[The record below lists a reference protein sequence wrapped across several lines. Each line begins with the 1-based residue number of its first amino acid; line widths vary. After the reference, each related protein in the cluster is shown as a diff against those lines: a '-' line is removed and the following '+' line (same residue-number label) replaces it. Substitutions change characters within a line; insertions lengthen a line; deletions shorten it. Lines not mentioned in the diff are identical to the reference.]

1 MENRTSK
8 TNWFTLDV
16 DTCLELLRAR
26 RDGLTSPEAGK
37 RLAEYGPNR
46 IRESKRR
53 PPWKMFL
60 LQFTDFMILV
70 LMVAAV
76 LSGFLGDRADAF
88 IILVII
94 FLNAIVGFIQEYR
107 AEKAIDALRK
117 LAEVQTVV
125 MRDGIAGPMPSM
137 ALVPGDVVLLEAGFS
152 VPADLRLLETHSLKT
167 DESALTGESVSTD
180 KDAAFI
186 GTMGLSPGDCHNA
199 AFKGTLVTHGRALGL
214 VVATGMETELG
225 RIAGMLQGEDLDTPL
240 KKRMAEFGRKLSYLI
255 LLICLV
261 LFGVG
266 LLRGEDAMQ
275 MLLLA
280 ISLAVAAIPEAMPAL
295 ITVALARGASRLV
308 KQQVLIRKLPAV
320 ETLGSVTYICSDKTG
335 TITRNRME
343 LTREERWSATPA
355 GMPYHPWILVAAL
368 NSDVRVDENAGFSGD
383 PTETAITR
391 YVHEQLGSATFRQ
404 LTELFPRLGELP
416 FDSQRKRMSTW
427 HRIDGADWL
436 LVKGASEAIA
446 GKLSNLEEK
455 KFLLATSEA
464 WAKEGLRVLAFAYR
478 KLPDGGFATDTEAME
493 SGLALAGMAALL
505 DPPRP
510 EVVEAIRACRS
521 AGIHPVMITGD
532 HPETARAIAQAT
544 GIALPGDELMTGA
557 ELRQVSAKE
566 LEERVEHISV
576 YARVSPEQKLRIVKA
591 LQKRGHFVAMTG
603 DGVNDAPSLKAADI
617 GVAMGISGTD
627 VSREAA
633 HMILLDDHFATL
645 VNAVREGRRIY
656 DNIRRFV
663 KYILTCNS
671 AEIWT
676 LFLAPMLGMPNPL
689 LPVHILWI
697 NLVTDGLPG
706 LALANEKEESNVMER
721 PPRPPGESLFAGGNA
736 FHILWVGLFMAALTL
751 STQAWSLEQEDMHWQ
766 TMVFTVLSL
775 SQLGHV
781 LSIRSERSFL
791 YQQGLFSNKPLMGA
805 VALTFILQL
814 GVIYLPAAQIV
825 FHTEALTWKEL
836 LVCVGV
842 AAILFHAVELEKWLR
857 VRRERK
863 KSIRIVYK

>member
-1 MENRTSK
+1 MAQHASPAAWHALPIGK
-8 TNWFTLDV
+8 
-16 DTCLELLRAR
+16 CLEELGTAREGLSAAEARHRLLHYGTNRIQER
-26 RDGLTSPEAGK
+26 K
-37 RLAEYGPNR
+37 RL
-46 IRESKRR
+46 
-53 PPWKMFL
+53 PPWRMFL

-70 LMVAAV
+70 LIAAAL
-76 LSGFLGDRADAF
+76 LSGLLGDLADAW
-88 IILVII
+88 IILVIV
-94 FLNAIVGFIQEYR
+94 FLNAVVGFVQEYR

-117 LAEVQTVV
+117 LAEVQALVL
-125 MRDGIAGPMPSM
+125 RDGTPQPLASTE
-137 ALVPGDVVLLEAGFS
+137 LVPGDIVLLEAGFS
-152 VPADLRLLETHSLKT
+152 VPADLRLLETYSLKT

-180 KDAAFI
+180 KDASIAVAVD
-186 GTMGLSPGDCHNA
+186 LPPGDRINA
-199 AFKGTLVTHGRALGL
+199 AFKGTLVTHGRAVGL
-214 VVATGMETELG
+214 VVATGMHTELG

-240 KKRMAEFGRKLSYLI
+240 KKRMADFGRKLSYLI
-255 LLICLV
+255 LLICLL

-266 LLRGEDAMQ
+266 LLRGEDPMQ

-308 KQQVLIRKLPAV
+308 RQQVLIRKLPAV

-343 LTREERWSATPA
+343 LVREQRCGAKPE
-355 GMPYHPWILVAAL
+355 GMPCHPWQLTAAL
-368 NSDVRVDENAGFSGD
+368 NSDVRVDEKGVLSGD
-383 PTETAITR
+383 PTETAIVR
-391 YVHEQLGSATFRQ
+391 YALNQLGNTQFQR
-404 LTELFPRLGELP
+404 LHDDYPRRAELP
-416 FDSQRKRMSTW
+416 FDSQRKRMSTL
-427 HRIDGADWL
+427 HRIDGEDWL

-446 GKLSNLEEK
+446 GKLSNQDERDLLLEVSK
-455 KFLLATSEA
+455 G
-464 WAKEGLRVLAFAYR
+464 WAREGLRVLAFAYR
-478 KLPDGGFATDTEAME
+478 KLPVSGFSHYAEAME
-493 SGLALAGMAALL
+493 SELQLAGMAALL

-510 EVVEAIRACRS
+510 EVIESIRACRS

-532 HPETARAIAQAT
+532 HPETARAIALAT
-544 GIALPGDELMTGA
+544 GIALPGDEHITGP
-557 ELRQVSAKE
+557 ELLRITDKE
-566 LEERVEHISV
+566 LQDRVEHISV

-591 LQKRGHFVAMTG
+591 LQAKGHFVAMTG

-633 HMILLDDHFATL
+633 HMILLDDHFATI
-645 VNAVREGRRIY
+645 VKAVREGRRIY

-676 LFLAPMLGMPNPL
+676 LFLAPMLGLPNPL

-706 LALANEKEESNVMER
+706 LALANEKAEANVMER

-751 STQAWSLEQEDMHWQ
+751 GTQAWSLQQAGMHWQ
-766 TMVFTVLSL
+766 TMVFTVLSF

-781 LSIRSERSFL
+781 LSIRSERTFL
-791 YQQGLFSNKPLMGA
+791 YKQGLFSNKPLIAA
-805 VALTFILQL
+805 VALTFVLQL
-814 GVIYLPAAQIV
+814 GVIYLPAAQEI
-825 FHTEALTWKEL
+825 FRTEALTWKEL
-836 LVCVGV
+836 LICTGV
-842 AAILFHAVELEKWLR
+842 SAVLFHAVELEKWLR

-863 KSIRIVYK
+863 SMR

>member
-1 MENRTSK
+1 MPESPHQKAWHARSIQ
-8 TNWFTLDV
+8 D
-16 DTCLELLRAR
+16 CLSELKSGTKGISSEEAAARLLRH
-26 RDGLTSPEAGK
+26 
-37 RLAEYGPNR
+37 GPNR
-46 IRESKRR
+46 IEERKRV

-70 LMVAAV
+70 LMAAAL
-76 LSGFLGDRADAF
+76 LSGFLGDFTDAW

-94 FLNAIVGFIQEYR
+94 CLNAIVGFIQEYR
-107 AEKAIDALRK
+107 AEKAIDALRR
-117 LAEVQTVV
+117 LAEVQALVL
-125 MRDGIAGPMPSM
+125 RDGKARYLASTV
-137 ALVPGDVVLLEAGFS
+137 LVPGDVVLLEAGFS

-167 DESALTGESVSTD
+167 DESALTGESVSVD
-180 KDAAFI
+180 KDAAFT
-186 GTMGLSPGDCHNA
+186 GTAALSPADRINA

-214 VVATGMETELG
+214 VVSTGMDTELG

-240 KKRMAEFGRKLSYLI
+240 KKRMADFGRKLSYII
-255 LLICLV
+255 LLICLL

-266 LLRGEDAMQ
+266 LLRGEDAVE

-280 ISLAVAAIPEAMPAL
+280 VSLAVAAIPEAMPAL
-295 ITVALARGASRLV
+295 ITVALAQGASRLV

-343 LTREERWSATPA
+343 LTRAEVWKETPE
-355 GMPYHPWILVAAL
+355 GLPLHPWYLVASL
-368 NSDVRVDENAGFSGD
+368 NSDARMDENGSLSGD
-383 PTETAITR
+383 PTEMAIVR
-391 YVHEQLGSATFRQ
+391 YAMEELGPERFRQ
-404 LTELFPRLGELP
+404 LSDEFPRLGEWP
-416 FDSQRKRMSTW
+416 FDSQRKRMSTL
-427 HRIDGADWL
+427 HRINGSQWL

-446 GKLSNLEEK
+446 AQLSDPEEK
-455 KFLLATSEA
+455 EFLLQTSET
-464 WAKEGLRVLAFAYR
+464 WAREGLRVLAFAYR
-478 KLPDGGFATDTEAME
+478 RVPDSAVSEDPASME
-493 SGLALAGMAALL
+493 TALRLAGIVALI

-510 EVVEAIRACRS
+510 EVIDAIRACRS
-521 AGIHPVMITGD
+521 AGIRPVMITGD
-532 HPETARAIAQAT
+532 HPETAKAIATAS
-544 GIALPGDELMTGA
+544 GIALPGDILMTGA
-557 ELRQVSAKE
+557 ELLHITDSE
-566 LEERVEHISV
+566 LANRAEQISV

-603 DGVNDAPSLKAADI
+603 DGVNDAPSLRAADI

-633 HMILLDDHFATL
+633 HMILLDDHFATI
-645 VNAVREGRRIY
+645 VKAVREGRRIY
-656 DNIRRFV
+656 DNIRRFI

-676 LFLAPMLGMPNPL
+676 LFLAPILGMPNPL

-706 LALANEKEESNVMER
+706 LALANEKAEANVMER

-736 FHILWVGLFMAALTL
+736 FHILWVGLFMAGLTL
-751 STQAWSLEQEDMHWQ
+751 GTQAWSLRQEGMHWQ

-781 LSIRSERSFL
+781 MSIRSERNFL
-791 YQQGLFSNKPLMGA
+791 YQQGIFSNKPLLAA
-805 VALTFILQL
+805 VVLTFLLQL
-814 GVIYLPAAQIV
+814 LVIYLPAAQTI

-836 LVCVGV
+836 LICLGV
-842 AAILFHAVELEKWLR
+842 SAILFHAVELEKWLR
-857 VRRERK
+857 VRREK
-863 KSIRIVYK
+863 KLAS

>member
-1 MENRTSK
+1 MMKETATQWHTLSEEECLATLKSQRT
-8 TNWFTLDV
+8 
-16 DTCLELLRAR
+16 
-26 RDGLTSPEAGK
+26 GLSAEEAG
-37 RLAEYGPNR
+37 NR
-46 IRESKRR
+46 ILQHGANRIQERKRV

-70 LMVAAV
+70 LIAAAV
-76 LSGFLGDRADAF
+76 LSGFLGDLTDAW

-94 FLNAIVGFIQEYR
+94 LLNAIVGFIQEYR

-117 LAEVQTVV
+117 LAEVQALV
-125 MRDGIAGPMPSM
+125 MRDGNSAPIPSTE
-137 ALVPGDVVLLEAGFS
+137 LVPGDIVLLEAGFS
-152 VPADLRLLETHSLKT
+152 VPADLRLLETYSLKT

-180 KDAAFI
+180 KDASFQ
-186 GTMGLSPGDCHNA
+186 GTASMSPGDRINA

-214 VVATGMETELG
+214 VVETGMQTELG

-240 KKRMAEFGRKLSYLI
+240 KKRMADFGRKLSYLI

-343 LTREERWSATPA
+343 LTREERRGEPPA
-355 GMPYHPWILVAAL
+355 GMPYHPWQMIAVL
-368 NSDVRVDENAGFSGD
+368 NSDVRVDEHGELSGD
-383 PTETAITR
+383 PTETAIIR
-391 YVHEQLGSATFRQ
+391 YAFDQLGAEKFQQ
-404 LTELFPRLGELP
+404 LYNEHPRLGELP
-416 FDSQRKRMSTW
+416 FDSQRKRMSTM
-427 HRIDGADWL
+427 HRIDGANWL

-446 GKLSNLEEK
+446 GKLSSLQEK
-455 KFLLATSEA
+455 DYLLAVSEA

-478 KLPDGGFATDTEAME
+478 KLPE
-493 SGLALAGMAALL
+493 SGLTSDTETMESELRLAGMAALL

-510 EVVEAIRACRS
+510 EVIESIQACRS

-544 GIALPGDELMTGA
+544 GIALPGDELITGA
-557 ELRQVSAKE
+557 ELLHVSDKE
-566 LEERVEHISV
+566 LEARAAHISV

-591 LQKRGHFVAMTG
+591 LQKNGHFVAMTG

-633 HMILLDDHFATL
+633 HMILLDDNFATI
-645 VNAVREGRRIY
+645 VKAVREGRRIY

-676 LFLAPMLGMPNPL
+676 LFLAPILGMPNPL

-706 LALANEKEESNVMER
+706 LALANEKAEANVMER

-751 STQAWSLEQEDMHWQ
+751 ATQAWSLEQEGMHWQ

-781 LSIRSERSFL
+781 LSIRSERTFL
-791 YQQGLFSNKPLMGA
+791 YKQGLFSNKPLIGA
-805 VALTFILQL
+805 VAFTFVLQL
-814 GVIYLPAAQIV
+814 GVIYLPAAQEI
-825 FHTEALTWKEL
+825 FRTEALTWQEL
-836 LVCVGV
+836 LICVGV
-842 AAILFHAVELEKWLR
+842 SAILFHAVELEKWLR
-857 VRRERK
+857 VRKESRAHA
-863 KSIRIVYK
+863 

>member
-1 MENRTSK
+1 MMKETATQWHTLSEEECLATLKSQRT
-8 TNWFTLDV
+8 
-16 DTCLELLRAR
+16 
-26 RDGLTSPEAGK
+26 GLSAEEAG
-37 RLAEYGPNR
+37 NR
-46 IRESKRR
+46 ILQHGANRIQERKRV

-70 LMVAAV
+70 LIAAAV
-76 LSGFLGDRADAF
+76 LSGFLGDLTDAW
-88 IILVII
+88 IILVIVL
-94 FLNAIVGFIQEYR
+94 LNAIVGFIQEYR

-117 LAEVQTVV
+117 LAEVQALAL
-125 MRDGIAGPMPSM
+125 RDGKAVPVPSV
-137 ALVPGDVVLLEAGFS
+137 ALVPGDIVLLEAGFS

-180 KDAAFI
+180 KDAGYIAAADS
-186 GTMGLSPGDCHNA
+186 SPGDRLNSA
-199 AFKGTLVTHGRALGL
+199 YKGTLVTHGRAVGL
-214 VVATGMETELG
+214 VTATGMETEIG
-225 RIAGMLQGEDLDTPL
+225 RIAGMLQGADLDTPL
-240 KKRMAEFGRKLSYLI
+240 KKRMADFGRKLSYLI
-255 LLICLV
+255 LLICVL

-343 LTREERWSATPA
+343 LTREERRGETPA
-355 GMPYHPWILVAAL
+355 GMPFHPWQMIAAL
-368 NSDVRVDENAGFSGD
+368 NSDVRVDEHGELSGD
-383 PTETAITR
+383 PTETAIIR
-391 YVHEQLGSATFRQ
+391 YAFDQLGAEKFQQ
-404 LTELFPRLGELP
+404 LYNEHPRLGELP
-416 FDSQRKRMSTW
+416 FDSQRKRMSTM
-427 HRIDGADWL
+427 HRFDGANWL

-446 GKLSNLEEK
+446 GKLSSLQEK
-455 KFLLATSEA
+455 DYLLAVSEA

-478 KLPDGGFATDTEAME
+478 KLPESGLTSDTEAME
-493 SGLALAGMAALL
+493 SELRLAGMAALL

-510 EVVEAIRACRS
+510 EVIESIQACRS

-544 GIALPGDELMTGA
+544 GIALPGDELITGA
-557 ELRQVSAKE
+557 ELLHVSDKE
-566 LEERVEHISV
+566 LEARAAHISV

-591 LQKRGHFVAMTG
+591 LQKNGHFVAMTG

-633 HMILLDDHFATL
+633 HMILLDDNFATI
-645 VNAVREGRRIY
+645 VKAVREGRRIY

-676 LFLAPMLGMPNPL
+676 LFLAPILGMPNPL

-706 LALANEKEESNVMER
+706 LALANEKAESNVMER

-751 STQAWSLEQEDMHWQ
+751 GTQAWSLEKEGMHWQ

-781 LSIRSERSFL
+781 LSIRSERTFL
-791 YQQGLFSNKPLMGA
+791 YKQGLFSNKPLISA
-805 VALTFILQL
+805 VALTFVLQL
-814 GVIYLPAAQIV
+814 GVIYLPAAQEI
-825 FHTEALTWKEL
+825 FRTEALTWQEL
-836 LVCVGV
+836 LICVGV
-842 AAILFHAVELEKWLR
+842 SAILFHAVELEKWLR
-857 VRRERK
+857 VRKESRAHA
-863 KSIRIVYK
+863 

>member
-1 MENRTSK
+1 MNETATQWHTLSGEECLVSLKSQRTGLSTTEAENR
-8 TNWFTLDV
+8 
-16 DTCLELLRAR
+16 LLQHGA
-26 RDGLTSPEAGK
+26 
-37 RLAEYGPNR
+37 NR
-46 IRESKRR
+46 IQERKRV

-70 LMVAAV
+70 LIAAAV
-76 LSGFLGDRADAF
+76 LSGFLGDLTDAW
-88 IILVII
+88 IILVIVL
-94 FLNAIVGFIQEYR
+94 LNAIVGFIQEYR

-117 LAEVQTVV
+117 LAEVQALVLRNGHSISV
-125 MRDGIAGPMPSM
+125 PSTE
-137 ALVPGDVVLLEAGFS
+137 LVPGDIVLLEAGFS
-152 VPADLRLLETHSLKT
+152 VPADLRLLETYSLKT

-180 KDAAFI
+180 KDADFK
-186 GTMGLSPGDCHNA
+186 GTASMSPGDRINS

-214 VVATGMETELG
+214 VVSTGMQTELG

-240 KKRMAEFGRKLSYLI
+240 KKRMADFGRKLSYLI
-255 LLICLV
+255 LLICGV

-343 LTREERWSATPA
+343 LTREERLGEPPA
-355 GMPYHPWILVAAL
+355 GMPYHPWQMIAAL
-368 NSDVRVDENAGFSGD
+368 NSDVRVDENGELSGD
-383 PTETAITR
+383 PTETAIIR
-391 YVHEQLGSATFRQ
+391 YTMDQLGAEKFRQ
-404 LTELFPRLGELP
+404 LGNDYPRLGELP
-416 FDSQRKRMSTW
+416 FDSQRKRMSTM
-427 HRIDGADWL
+427 HRIEGANWL

-446 GKLSNLEEK
+446 GKLSSPEEK
-455 KFLLATSEA
+455 DYLLAVSEA
-464 WAKEGLRVLAFAYR
+464 WAKEGLRVLAFACR
-478 KLPDGGFATDTEAME
+478 KLPESGLTSDTEAME
-493 SGLALAGMAALL
+493 SELRLAGMAALL

-510 EVVEAIRACRS
+510 EVIESIRACRS

-544 GIALPGDELMTGA
+544 GIALPGDELITGA
-557 ELRQVSAKE
+557 ELLQLSDKE
-566 LEERVEHISV
+566 LEARAAHISV

-591 LQKRGHFVAMTG
+591 LQKNGHFVAMTG

-633 HMILLDDHFATL
+633 HMILLDDNFATI
-645 VNAVREGRRIY
+645 VKAVREGRRIY

-676 LFLAPMLGMPNPL
+676 LFLAPILGMPNPL

-706 LALANEKEESNVMER
+706 LALANEKAESNVMER

-751 STQAWSLEQEDMHWQ
+751 GTQAWSLEQEGMHWQ

-781 LSIRSERSFL
+781 LSIRSERTFL
-791 YQQGLFSNKPLMGA
+791 YKQGLFSNKPLIGS
-805 VALTFILQL
+805 VALTFMLQL
-814 GVIYLPAAQIV
+814 GVIYLPAAQAI
-825 FHTEALTWKEL
+825 FRTEALTWQEL
-836 LVCVGV
+836 LICVGV
-842 AAILFHAVELEKWLR
+842 SAILFHAVELEKWLR
-857 VRRERK
+857 VRKEGRANA
-863 KSIRIVYK
+863 

>member
-1 MENRTSK
+1 MEKELASAWHTLSREECLQALNTQRSGLSAEDAGNR
-8 TNWFTLDV
+8 
-16 DTCLELLRAR
+16 LLR
-26 RDGLTSPEAGK
+26 
-37 RLAEYGPNR
+37 YGANR
-46 IRESKRR
+46 IQERR
-53 PPWKMFL
+53 RVPPWKMFL

-70 LMVAAV
+70 LIAAAV
-76 LSGFLGDRADAF
+76 LSGFLGDLTDAW
-88 IILVII
+88 IILVIVL
-94 FLNAIVGFIQEYR
+94 LNAIVGFIQEYR

-117 LAEVQTVV
+117 LAEVQALV
-125 MRDGIAGPMPSM
+125 MRDGISAPIPSNQ
-137 ALVPGDVVLLEAGFS
+137 LVPGDIVLLEAGFS
-152 VPADLRLLETHSLKT
+152 VPADLRLLETYSLKT

-180 KDAAFI
+180 KDASFQ
-186 GTMGLSPGDCHNA
+186 GTASMSPGDRINA

-214 VVATGMETELG
+214 VVETGMQTELG

-240 KKRMAEFGRKLSYLI
+240 KKRMADFGRKLSYLI
-255 LLICLV
+255 LLICGV

-295 ITVALARGASRLV
+295 ITVALARGAARLV
-308 KQQVLIRKLPAV
+308 KEQVLIRKLPAV

-343 LTREERWSATPA
+343 LTREERRGETPA
-355 GMPYHPWILVAAL
+355 GMPFHPWQMIAAL
-368 NSDVRVDENAGFSGD
+368 NSDVRVDEHGELSGD
-383 PTETAITR
+383 PTETAIIR
-391 YVHEQLGSATFRQ
+391 YAFDQLGAEKFQQ
-404 LTELFPRLGELP
+404 LYNEHPRLGELP
-416 FDSQRKRMSTW
+416 FDSQRKRMSTM
-427 HRIDGADWL
+427 HRIDGANWL

-446 GKLSNLEEK
+446 GKLSSQEERNY
-455 KFLLATSEA
+455 LLSASEA

-478 KLPDGGFATDTEAME
+478 KLPESGLTSDTEAME
-493 SGLALAGMAALL
+493 SELRLAGMAALL

-510 EVVEAIRACRS
+510 EVIESIQACRS

-532 HPETARAIAQAT
+532 HPETARAIARAT
-544 GIALPGDELMTGA
+544 GIALPGDELVTGA
-557 ELRQVSAKE
+557 ELLHISDKE
-566 LEERVEHISV
+566 LEARAARISV

-591 LQKRGHFVAMTG
+591 LQKNGHFVAMTG

-633 HMILLDDHFATL
+633 HMILLDDNFATI
-645 VNAVREGRRIY
+645 VKAVREGRRIY

-676 LFLAPMLGMPNPL
+676 LFLAPILGMPNPL

-706 LALANEKEESNVMER
+706 LALANEKAEANVMER

-751 STQAWSLEQEDMHWQ
+751 GTQAWSLAQEGMHWQ

-781 LSIRSERSFL
+781 LSIRSERTFL
-791 YQQGLFSNKPLMGA
+791 YKQGLLSNKPLIGA
-805 VALTFILQL
+805 VALTFVLQL
-814 GVIYLPAAQIV
+814 GVIYLPAAQEI
-825 FHTEALTWKEL
+825 FRTEALTWQEL
-836 LVCVGV
+836 LICVGV
-842 AAILFHAVELEKWLR
+842 SAILFHAVELEKWLR
-857 VRRERK
+857 VRKESRE
-863 KSIRIVYK
+863 SA

>member
-1 MENRTSK
+1 MAGRQHQNPWHTLQTAACLSELHAEK
-8 TNWFTLDV
+8 T
-16 DTCLELLRAR
+16 
-26 RDGLTSPEAGK
+26 GLTASEAAE
-37 RLAEYGPNR
+37 RLSICGANR
-46 IRESKRR
+46 IEERKRV
-53 PPWKMFL
+53 PAWKMFL

-70 LMVAAV
+70 LIAAAV
-76 LSGFLGDRADAF
+76 LSGVLGDLTDAW

-94 FLNAIVGFIQEYR
+94 FLNAIVGFVQEYR
-107 AEKAIDALRK
+107 AEKAIEALRK
-117 LAEVQTVV
+117 LAEVQALVLREGKAIPV
-125 MRDGIAGPMPSM
+125 PSVQ
-137 ALVPGDVVLLEAGFS
+137 LVPGDIVLLEAGFS
-152 VPADLRLLETHSLKT
+152 VPADLRLLETYSLKT

-180 KDAAFI
+180 KDAGFI
-186 GTMGLSPGDCHNA
+186 AAAEASPCDRLNS
-199 AFKGTLVTHGRALGL
+199 AFKGTLVTHGRAVGL
-214 VVATGMETELG
+214 VTATGMQTEIG
-225 RIAGMLQGEDLDTPL
+225 RIAGMLQGADPDTPL
-240 KKRMAEFGRKLSYLI
+240 KKRMADFGRKLSYLI
-255 LLICLV
+255 LLICVL

-343 LTREERWSATPA
+343 LTIEARRGEIPA
-355 GMPYHPWILVAAL
+355 GMPLHPWQMVAAL
-368 NSDVRVDENAGFSGD
+368 NSDVRVDEHDELSGD
-383 PTETAITR
+383 PTETAILR
-391 YVHEQLGSATFRQ
+391 YTMDQMGRERFR
-404 LTELFPRLGELP
+404 ELNASFPRLGELP
-416 FDSQRKRMSTW
+416 FDSQRKRMSTL
-427 HRIDGADWL
+427 HRINGADWL

-446 GKLSNLEEK
+446 AKLADADERE
-455 KFLLATSEA
+455 FLLETSEA
-464 WAKEGLRVLAFAYR
+464 WAKEGLRVLAFAWR
-478 KLPDGGFATDTEAME
+478 KLPDSGFTADTEAME
-493 SGLALAGMAALL
+493 SELHLAGMAALL

-510 EVVEAIRACRS
+510 EVIESIRACRS

-544 GIALPGDELMTGA
+544 GIAGAGDQLMTGA
-557 ELRQVSAKE
+557 ELLHVSDPE
-566 LEERVEHISV
+566 LESRVEHISV

-617 GVAMGISGTD
+617 GVAMGITGTD

-633 HMILLDDHFATL
+633 HMILLDDHFATI
-645 VNAVREGRRIY
+645 VKAVREGRRIY

-663 KYILTCNS
+663 RYILTCNS

-676 LFLAPMLGMPNPL
+676 LFLAPVLGMPNPL

-706 LALANEKEESNVMER
+706 LALANEKAEANVMER

-736 FHILWVGLFMAALTL
+736 FHIIWVGLFMAALTL
-751 STQAWSLEQEDMHWQ
+751 GTQAWSLQQEGMHWQ

-781 LSIRSERSFL
+781 LSIRSERTFL
-791 YQQGLFSNKPLMGA
+791 YKQGLFSNKPLLGA
-805 VALTFILQL
+805 VSLTFVLQL
-814 GVIYLPAAQIV
+814 GVLYLPAAQEI
-825 FHTEALTWKEL
+825 FHTEALTWQEL
-836 LVCVGV
+836 LICVGV
-842 AAILFHAVELEKWLR
+842 SAVLFHAVELEKWLR
-857 VRRERK
+857 VRKERNT
-863 KSIRIVYK
+863 ID